1 MNVTFSDTSITIDED
16 SQYTLKT
23 NGMMMQYICM
33 LHFKEDILWSGT
45 DSSYTNTPCMPQK
58 PIIADD
64 QECWIAGWGSTAV
77 IGIPSDELR
86 SRGVRLENGT
96 DCQDQF
102 IYKNGACIEGE
113 WSNAGE
119 IYHEAP
125 SCSND
130 IGGPVICPVDG
141 KAVLAGVMGPGGCGV
156 YGRKSLYYDV
166 FTQMKNIVSTIDE
179 FDESFS
185 SA

>member
-1 MNVTFSDTSITIDED
+1 
-16 SQYTLKT
+16 
-23 NGMMMQYICM
+23 MMMQYICM

-102 IYKNGACIEGE
+102 VYKNTGACIEGE

-130 IGGPVICPVDG
+130 IGLFEKSDVIWKMIFRRTG
-141 KAVLAGVMGPGGCGV
+141 YL
-156 YGRKSLYYDV
+156 S
-166 FTQMKNIVSTIDE
+166 N
-179 FDESFS
+179 
-185 SA
+185 

>member
-1 MNVTFSDTSITIDED
+1 
-16 SQYTLKT
+16 
-23 NGMMMQYICM
+23 MQYICM
-33 LHFKEDILWSGT
+33 LHFEEDILWSGT

-96 DCQDQF
+96 NCQDEF
-102 IYKNGACIEGE
+102 FYKNTGACIEGE

-130 IGGPVICPVDG
+130 IG
-141 KAVLAGVMGPGGCGV
+141 
-156 YGRKSLYYDV
+156 S
-166 FTQMKNIVSTIDE
+166 FTKRDLL
-179 FDESFS
+179 
-185 SA
+185 

>member
-1 MNVTFSDTSITIDED
+1 MNVTFSDTSITIDEGSLSSLIKFFYILD

-130 IGGPVICPVDG
+130 IGLLEKSDVIWIMIFRRTGNLP
-141 KAVLAGVMGPGGCGV
+141 
-156 YGRKSLYYDV
+156 S
-166 FTQMKNIVSTIDE
+166 
-179 FDESFS
+179 
-185 SA
+185 